1 MTFSELPGPSGLP
14 VIGQARQ
21 MSADIL
27 GFHERLQADYGDV
40 VHYHVMGTDF
50 CSVTDPVAIR
60 RILIG
65 DSDDYEKGKLA
76 RKQIGGF
83 LGEGI
88 FFAEGEQWR
97 RQRKHIQPVFFRERL
112 DTYVPTIWNEAEQL
126 TDRLRDGEVVNLE
139 AAMLATTLRI
149 LGRTLFGIS
158 VEDEPV
164 LREVTPAVLDRFDT
178 TKAHTYLP
186 DSAPIPAIRRYR
198 RATERL
204 HEFIEGL
211 MKTQRDIPPG
221 EHGDDLLSILVGL
234 VEADVLSETE
244 ARDNL
249 VTFLFAGHETSAHGL
264 TFTLC
269 ELARNPD
276 KQDAIHEELASVL
289 TGETPTATDLG
300 KLERVERAI
309 EEGLR
314 LYPPAYLTFR
324 EPIRDVELGG
334 YSVPAG
340 TTLSIPQW
348 VVHRDSR
355 WWDDSE
361 TYRPERFTDTQS
373 DRPEY
378 AYFPFGGGPRHCIT
392 IRFALMEMKIVIAM
406 LLSRYE
412 LAFAGQPEFTVEAA
426 SNLRLK
432 APLHVAVQ
440 ERPT

>member
-1 MTFSELPGPSGLP
+1 MTFSEIPGPNGLP
-14 VIGQARQ
+14 VIGQARP
-21 MSADIL
+21 MRADIL
-27 GFHERLQADYGDV
+27 GFHERLQEDYGDV
-40 VHYHVMGTDF
+40 AHYHVMGTDF
-50 CSVTDPVAIR
+50 CSVTDPVTIR

-65 DSDDYEKGKLA
+65 ESDDYEKGELA

-88 FFAEGEQWR
+88 FFAEGDQWR

-126 TDRLRDGEVVNLE
+126 TDRWRDSETVNLE
-139 AAMLATTLRI
+139 VAMVETTLRI

-164 LREVTPAVLDRFDT
+164 LREVTPAILARFDT
-178 TKAHTYLP
+178 TKAHAFLP
-186 DSAPIPAIRRYR
+186 DSAPIPTIRRYR
-198 RATERL
+198 RGIDRL
-204 HEFIEGL
+204 HEFIEDL
-211 MKTQRDIPPG
+211 MTTQRDIPPG
-221 EHGDDLLSILVGL
+221 ERGHDLLSILVGL
-234 VEADVLSETE
+234 VEAGVLSEIE

-269 ELARNPD
+269 ELARNREA
-276 KQDAIHEELASVL
+276 QDAIHEELASVL
-289 TGETPTATDLG
+289 TGHVPTARELG

-309 EEGLR
+309 DEGLR

-324 EPIRDVELGG
+324 EPIRDVELGE
-334 YSVPAG
+334 YTIPAG

-355 WWDDSE
+355 WWDDPE
-361 TYRPERFTDTQS
+361 TYRPERFTDTHS

-378 AYFPFGGGPRHCIT
+378 AYFPFGGGPRHCIAM
-392 IRFALMEMKIVIAM
+392 RFALMEMKIVIAT

-412 LAFAGQPEFTVEAA
+412 LAFVGQPDFSVEAA

-432 APLHVAVQ
+432 APAFLTAR
-440 ERPT
+440 ERLT

>member
-1 MTFSELPGPSGLP
+1 MVFSELPGPSGLP

-21 MSADIL
+21 MRADIL

-60 RILIG
+60 QILIG
-65 DSDDYEKGKLA
+65 ESDDYEKGKLA

-126 TDRLRDGEVVNLE
+126 TNRWRDREAVNLE
-139 AAMLATTLRI
+139 VAILETTLRI

-158 VEDEPV
+158 VEDEPI
-164 LREVTPAVLDRFDT
+164 LREVTPAVLERFDT
-178 TKAHTYLP
+178 TKAHAYLP
-186 DSAPIPAIRRYR
+186 DSAPIPTIRRYR
-198 RATERL
+198 RGIDRL
-204 HEFIEGL
+204 HEFIEEL
-211 MKTQRDIPPG
+211 MATQRDISSG
-221 EHGDDLLSILVGL
+221 ERGHDLLSILVGL

-269 ELARNPD
+269 ELANNQD
-276 KQDAIHEELASVL
+276 EQDAIHEEVVSVL
-289 TGETPTATDLG
+289 DGDAPTALELG
-300 KLERVERAI
+300 KLERLERAI
-309 EEGLR
+309 DEGLR

-334 YSVPAG
+334 YTVPAG

-355 WWDDSE
+355 WWDDPE
-361 TYRPERFTDTQS
+361 TYRPERFTDPQF

-378 AYFPFGGGPRHCIT
+378 AYFPFGGGPRHCIAM
-392 IRFALMEMKIVIAM
+392 RFALMEMKIIIAT

-412 LAFAGQPEFTVEAA
+412 LAFTGSPGFTVEAA

-432 APLHVAVQ
+432 EPVHHTVR
-440 ERPT
+440 ERPA

>member
-1 MTFSELPGPSGLP
+1 MTFAELPGPSGLP

-21 MSADIL
+21 MRADIL

-40 VHYHVMGTDF
+40 AHYHVMGTDF
-50 CSVTDPVAIR
+50 CSVTDPGAIR
-60 RILIG
+60 QILIG
-65 DSDDYEKGKLA
+65 ESDDYEKGTLA

-112 DTYVPTIWNEAEQL
+112 DTYVPTIWNEAELL
-126 TDRLRDGEVVNLE
+126 TDRWREREAVNLE
-139 AAMLATTLRI
+139 VAMVETTLRI

-164 LREVTPAVLDRFDT
+164 LREVTPAILARFDT
-178 TKAHTYLP
+178 TKAHAYVP

-198 RATERL
+198 QGIDRL
-204 HEFIEGL
+204 HAFIKDL
-211 MKTQRDIPPG
+211 MATQRDISPG
-221 EHGDDLLSILVGL
+221 ERGQDLLSIFVGL
-234 VEADVLSETE
+234 VEADVLSEIE

-269 ELARNPD
+269 ELARNQEE
-276 KQDAIHEELASVL
+276 QDAIHEELATVL
-289 TGETPTATDLG
+289 TGEAPTAVELG

-309 EEGLR
+309 DEGLR

-334 YSVPAG
+334 YTIPAG

-355 WWDDSE
+355 WWDNPE
-361 TYRPERFTDTQS
+361 TYRPARFTETLS

-378 AYFPFGGGPRHCIT
+378 AYFPFGGGPRHCIAM
-392 IRFALMEMKIVIAM
+392 RFALMEMKIVIATI
-406 LLSRYE
+406 LSRYE
-412 LAFAGQPEFTVEAA
+412 LAFVGRSDFSVEAA

-432 APLHVAVQ
+432 APAFLTAR
-440 ERPT
+440 ERGT